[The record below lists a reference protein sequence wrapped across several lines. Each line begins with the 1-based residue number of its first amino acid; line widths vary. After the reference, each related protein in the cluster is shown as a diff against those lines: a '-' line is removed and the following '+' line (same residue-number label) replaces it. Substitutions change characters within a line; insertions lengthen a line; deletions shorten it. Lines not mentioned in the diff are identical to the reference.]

1 MVYST
6 FDWGIRDKDGYYFI
20 LGRTDDVINVA
31 GHRLGTREIEEA
43 VNMHPN
49 IAECAVVGVAD
60 PIKGQMPLAFAVL
73 KDSTKKT
80 TAEEVLQTVD
90 KQLGAIAR
98 PKAVHFVSL
107 LPKTRSGKTLRR
119 SIQALA
125 EGRDPGDLTTIEDPN
140 ALEQIRQALQ
150 MKNRPMLTLDD
161 CRKITAAAEAEA
173 KKNNWNVCIAI
184 LDDGGHLLHLV
195 RMDGAT
201 PANARIAVEK
211 GRTAAESRRSSG
223 AWQERIKARP
233 EMLRMPG
240 ITPIQGGLPIV
251 VEGTCVGGIGISGV
265 QSHEDEQIAVAGIK
279 ALTT

>member
-1 MVYST
+1 
-6 FDWGIRDKDGYYFI
+6 
-20 LGRTDDVINVA
+20 
-31 GHRLGTREIEEA
+31 
-43 VNMHPN
+43 
-49 IAECAVVGVAD
+49 
-60 PIKGQMPLAFAVL
+60 
-73 KDSTKKT
+73 
-80 TAEEVLQTVD
+80 
-90 KQLGAIAR
+90 
-98 PKAVHFVSL
+98 
-107 LPKTRSGKTLRR
+107 
-119 SIQALA
+119 
-125 EGRDPGDLTTIEDPN
+125 
-140 ALEQIRQALQ
+140 

-161 CRKITAAAEAEA
+161 CRKISAAAEAEA

-184 LDDGGHLLHLV
+184 LDDGGHLLHLA

-265 QSHEDEQIAVAGIK
+265 QSHEDEQIAAAGIK
-279 ALTT
+279 AVTG